1 MSRTSTREDLVE
13 ALRNGTLPQQVPDA
27 EVHSGAAL
35 ARFGLPTE
43 AQVRLPDLVAY
54 STAHGALFFIVI
66 GPIQS
71 ARLAELK
78 EWSSPVKCRRVYV
91 SVFASRK
98 DYAERMDKQAVNTFV
113 WFADEP
119 KHHLFLSGS
128 PEASM
133 EFLSSRFAT
142 R

>member
-1 MSRTSTREDLVE
+1 MK
-13 ALRNGTLPQQVPDA
+13 ALMDRLLPQQVPDA
-27 EVHSGAAL
+27 EVHSGPAL
-35 ARFGLPTE
+35 ARFGLTTE

-54 STAHGALFFIVI
+54 SAAHSALFFIDM

-71 ARLAELK
+71 ARLAELT
-78 EWSSPVKCRRVYV
+78 EWSNPVICRRVYV

-98 DYAERMDKQAVNTFV
+98 DYAEQMDDQAVNTFV

-128 PEASM
+128 AEASR
-133 EFLSSRFAT
+133 EFFSVRFAT
-142 R
+142 K